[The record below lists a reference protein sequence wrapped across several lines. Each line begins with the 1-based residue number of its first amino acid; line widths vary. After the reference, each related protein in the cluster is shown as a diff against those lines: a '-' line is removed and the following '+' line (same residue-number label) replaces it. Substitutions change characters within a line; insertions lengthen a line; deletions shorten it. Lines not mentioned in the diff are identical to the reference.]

1 MDRNNPTEV
10 SLFPEGLKVICRTC
24 PYTCSIRE
32 IVLEEVDSDST
43 EENNDHNDIASSQAD
58 PHNELSRYTQT
69 VMEEIR
75 QLQGGQIPCF
85 LADKLYP
92 DQAFQFPSRATNP
105 RLNNPPLQLIAKD
118 LLRKGIED
126 ALYNALTPT
135 AKEALEKPSIG
146 LAELIDI
153 GGSPERDEGTGI
165 YLHILKAHTLF
176 YLYVGQGIVFSERI
190 SFHNDP
196 AKRARHPSLH
206 YKIWELL
213 EKMDGFESI
222 FVKLATFDDR
232 PRGPAEQLPLNLQ
245 EMFLACVLQTLKP
258 SDLEIWLPEDEGAQ
272 RPWAGLGLNIA
283 LPLWQG
289 YSSEDNVPY
298 DQVKMTGTEFSAM
311 LRDSDGLRR
320 QWAIAVRDAYQ
331 SLRTHPDSRIQ
342 GLWFSDFRKFLE
354 ARITDS
360 LPAGYHTHQI
370 RAREGV
376 KALFA
381 GKSLQMWQTQWG
393 YYHAQYC
400 DYAFTL
406 RHIKRFSLD
415 QYVAEKSGK
424 KNDHYGKSAIRP
436 QGCLN

>member
-146 LAELIDI
+146 LAE
-153 GGSPERDEGTGI
+153 
-165 YLHILKAHTLF
+165 YAH
-176 YLYVGQGIVFSERI
+176 
-190 SFHNDP
+190 
-196 AKRARHPSLH
+196 
-206 YKIWELL
+206 
-213 EKMDGFESI
+213 
-222 FVKLATFDDR
+222 
-232 PRGPAEQLPLNLQ
+232 QL
-245 EMFLACVLQTLKP
+245 
-258 SDLEIWLPEDEGAQ
+258 
-272 RPWAGLGLNIA
+272 
-283 LPLWQG
+283 
-289 YSSEDNVPY
+289 
-298 DQVKMTGTEFSAM
+298 
-311 LRDSDGLRR
+311 
-320 QWAIAVRDAYQ
+320 
-331 SLRTHPDSRIQ
+331 
-342 GLWFSDFRKFLE
+342 
-354 ARITDS
+354 
-360 LPAGYHTHQI
+360 
-370 RAREGV
+370 
-376 KALFA
+376 
-381 GKSLQMWQTQWG
+381 
-393 YYHAQYC
+393 
-400 DYAFTL
+400 
-406 RHIKRFSLD
+406 
-415 QYVAEKSGK
+415 
-424 KNDHYGKSAIRP
+424 
-436 QGCLN
+436 